1 MLFGLMTVLFF
12 SCEMQPSTPKIR
24 QKVLTRAS
32 LDVRGHR
39 PTLEELSTVAKNS
52 VSLNKMLDKL
62 LDDPNVGEQY
72 ASLMSGVW
80 KTEVVEYDH
89 TDHVYAFGESA
100 EIFDLLTALGQEPL
114 QVLAEIVR
122 SDKTY
127 SEIVTGDWTMSNA
140 ALAQWS
146 PVEYDWSDS
155 TGGWQKV
162 RYTDD
167 RPSAGILVNNGL
179 WWRYNSTLTNAQ
191 RGRANVISKMLL
203 CNDFLERRINVD
215 RELNLL
221 DEEGVFEALT
231 TSPTC
236 VSCHVDLD
244 PLAANFWGLY
254 RHFRF
259 SLEEQFSYHPE
270 REMHWVE
277 QTGVAPAYFGSPI
290 TSLSDLGDSISQDPA
305 LYTCLV
311 RRTMSQMIHQ
321 PVQAENWSKWQPHLS
336 AFVSS
341 GYTIKPLLRSILD
354 DASYRNVQKPKIV
367 TADLFAKQLAKLT
380 NYRFSVDNIDGI
392 DSDLYGLRGLFGGRG
407 KDWMTNPSGIPTTTF
422 SLVVQRLSEASAY
435 HATHDAAAIRNLF
448 GFNIEKPGT
457 ATEENLQYVFTKV
470 LSTPPTTN
478 ETNRL
483 LELWTDVYSL
493 QNDPVEAWQATL
505 IYLFRHPY
513 FLTY

>member
-1 MLFGLMTVLFF
+1 MLIGLITMITLGC
-12 SCEMQPSTPKIR
+12 SNHDSTPEIR
-24 QKVLTRAS
+24 QQILTRAS

-39 PTLEELSTVAKNS
+39 PNLEELSS
-52 VSLNKMLDKL
+52 VSQSRANLNRMLDNL
-62 LDDPNVGEQY
+62 LDDSNVGEQY
-72 ASLMSGVW
+72 ASLMAGVW

-89 TDHVYAFGESA
+89 TDHEYAFSDSNQ
-100 EIFDLLTALGQEPL
+100 IFDLLTALGQEPL
-114 QVLAEIVR
+114 QMLAEITR
-122 SDKTY
+122 SDLPY
-127 SEIVTGDWTMSNA
+127 SEIVTGDWTMSNS

-146 PVEYDWSDS
+146 PVNYDWSDS

-162 RYTDD
+162 EYTDD
-167 RPSAGILVNNGL
+167 RPAAGVLVNNGL

-277 QTGVAPAYFGSPI
+277 QTGVGPAYFGSPI
-290 TSLSDLGDSISQDPA
+290 SSLSDLGDSIAQDPA

-311 RRTMSQMIHQ
+311 QRTMSQMIHQ
-321 PVQAENWSKWQPHLS
+321 PIRAEDWSRWQPHLA
-336 AFVSS
+336 AFVES
-341 GYTIKPLLRSILD
+341 GYTIKPLLRSIFD
-354 DASYRNVQKPKIV
+354 DESYRNVEVPKIV
-367 TADLFAKQLAKLT
+367 TADLFAKQLSHLT
-380 NYRFSVDNIDGI
+380 HYRFSVDDIDGI
-392 DSDLYGLRGLFGGRG
+392 DADLYGLRGLFGGRG
-407 KDWMTNPSGIPTTTF
+407 KDWMTNPSNVPITTF
-422 SLVVQRLSEASAY
+422 SLVVQQLSEAAAY
-435 HATHDAAAIRNLF
+435 HATHDTEAIQHLF
-448 GFNIEKPGT
+448 GFSIENQNSGNRN
-457 ATEENLQYVFTKV
+457 NLEYVFTKV
-470 LSTPPTTN
+470 LSQSPLSS
-478 ETNRL
+478 EIDAID
-483 LELWTDVYSL
+483 ELWTDVYSL
-493 QNDPVEAWQATL
+493 NNDAIEAWQATL
-505 IYLFRHPY
+505 IYLFRHPN

>member
-1 MLFGLMTVLFF
+1 MISGLVTMLIIGCSF
-12 SCEMQPSTPKIR
+12 QSTTPEIR
-24 QKVLTRAS
+24 REILTRAS
-32 LDVRGHR
+32 LDLRGYR
-39 PTLEELSTVAKNS
+39 PNIEEISTVSKSEAN
-52 VSLNKMLDKL
+52 LNQMLDKL
-62 LDDPNVGEQY
+62 LEDPNVGDQY
-72 ASLMSGVW
+72 ASLMAGVW

-89 TDHVYAFGESA
+89 TDHEYAFSDSTQ
-100 EIFDLLTALGQEPL
+100 IFDLLTALGQEPL
-114 QVLAEIVR
+114 QILAEITR
-122 SDKTY
+122 SDLPY

-146 PVEYDWSDS
+146 PVNYDWSDPS
-155 TGGWQKV
+155 GGWQKV
-162 RYTDD
+162 QYTDD

-277 QTGVAPAYFGSPI
+277 QTGIGPAYFGSSI

-311 RRTMSQMIHQ
+311 QRTMSQMIHQ
-321 PVQAENWSKWQPHLS
+321 PVHAEDWDLWQPHLS
-336 AFVSS
+336 AFVQS
-341 GYTIKPLLRSILD
+341 GYTIKSLLRSILD
-354 DASYRNVQKPKIV
+354 DESYRNVEEPKIV
-367 TADLFAKQLAKLT
+367 TADLFAKQLSQLT
-380 NYRFSVDNIDGI
+380 QYRFSVDGVDGI
-392 DSDLYGLRGLFGGRG
+392 DTDLYGLRGLFGGRG
-407 KDWMTNPSGIPTTTF
+407 KDWKTNPSSVPTTTF
-422 SLVVQRLSEASAY
+422 SLVVQRLSEAAAY
-435 HATHDAAAIRNLF
+435 HATHDSNAVRHLF
-448 GFNIEKPGT
+448 GFNIENRSS
-457 ATEENLQYVFTKV
+457 ATEENLQYIFRKV
-470 LSTPPTTN
+470 LSKSPAVSEIN
-478 ETNRL
+478 GL
-483 LELWTDVYSL
+483 IELWEDVHSL
-493 QNDPVEAWQATL
+493 NNDAVEAWQATL